1 MKPIHPSTMKIVI
14 VILAVLF
21 VLSVG
26 WLTYGNIRAGSE
38 AWQLVLSTILISIPI
53 GLFYSSIGLLVAA
66 GLQRRARGQIDESLA
81 KIIYRAPRIAGI
93 AIIIFVGLFS
103 LDVFTEGYS
112 LWEMLGGFIMHSL
125 PAIAM
130 AVTLALAWRRP
141 LIGFLAFAAAATFFL
156 RFVLGNPMGGIGIL
170 LLFSGP
176 MAAIAMLFWADWRWI
191 DHRRPAPVAPNK

>member
-1 MKPIHPSTMKIVI
+1 MNTIHPSTMKIMI

-66 GLQRRARGQIDESLA
+66 GLQRRARGKIDERLA
-81 KIIYRAPRIAGI
+81 KIIYRAPRIAGVVI
-93 AIIIFVGLFS
+93 VVFVGLFS
-103 LDVFTEGYS
+103 LDVFEEGYS

-141 LIGFLAFAAAATFFL
+141 WIGFLAFAAAALFFM
-156 RFVLGNPMGGIGIL
+156 RFVLGSPLESAGNV

-176 MAAIAMLFWADWRWI
+176 MAVIAMLFWANWKWLKAQS
-191 DHRRPAPVAPNK
+191 PAPRPQ